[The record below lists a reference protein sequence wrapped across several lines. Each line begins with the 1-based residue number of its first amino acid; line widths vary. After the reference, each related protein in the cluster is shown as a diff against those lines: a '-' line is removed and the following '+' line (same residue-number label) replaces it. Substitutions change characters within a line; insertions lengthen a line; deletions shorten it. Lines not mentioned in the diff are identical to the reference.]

1 MLRRVTDVCL
11 AAVLLLACG
20 ASSVDA
26 QGSRAELLERMRAE
40 KAKNVRPHEPG
51 RLEKL
56 LLKVDPR
63 YPLARIAPHNGFFA
77 EWGYTHKPIGSG
89 IGFGGGFRHDL
100 FDRTARVELEGG
112 WTFRNYQLARADF
125 SLPYLAN
132 DRVELGVEA
141 TYHHHPQEDF
151 YGLGA
156 ESLEAGRV
164 SYRLD
169 NRQFEGRA
177 VVRPR
182 EQIEVGLRVGRM
194 SPALGPGTDSRFPS
208 LEMSFDDTTAPGLA
222 VQPDFTYVDLS
233 GGLDY
238 RDEPGN
244 ARTGGYYTAAWRRHS
259 DGELDRYGFDRVD
272 VRLQQFL
279 PIFDKKRVF
288 AVQARLTTT
297 HPRDGQETP
306 FYFKPTV
313 GGPTSLR
320 SVADYRFRDDSAV
333 FFNLEYRWEA
343 FGLLDM
349 ALFTDWGT
357 VAPHASDLDLGDM
370 TRAYGIGF
378 RFNTAEAVFFRFD
391 IAVGGGEGVRYLTK
405 FSKIF

>member
-1 MLRRVTDVCL
+1 MIRRVTCAGIVVLVVCSATPAL
-11 AAVLLLACG
+11 AQETRTA
-20 ASSVDA
+20 
-26 QGSRAELLERMRAE
+26 LLEAQRAE
-40 KAKNVRPHEPG
+40 KAGRLRPYEPG
-51 RLEKL
+51 RLEKAL
-56 LLKVDPR
+56 LRFDPR
-63 YPLARIAPHNGFFA
+63 YPLARIAPYNGFFV

-112 WTFRNYQLARADF
+112 WSFRNYQLARVDF
-125 SLPYLAN
+125 SLPYLAK
-132 DRVELGVEA
+132 DRFEVGFEA

-151 YGLGA
+151 YGLGP
-156 ESLEAGRV
+156 ESLTDDRV
-164 SYRLD
+164 SYLLD
-169 NRQFEGRA
+169 TRRFEGRA
-177 VVRPR
+177 IARPR
-182 EQIEVGLRVGRM
+182 DEIEVGVRFGRT
-194 SPALGPGTDSRFPS
+194 SPDLGTGTDSRFPS
-208 LEMSFDDTTAPGLA
+208 VEEAFTDASAPGLA
-222 VQPDFTYVDLS
+222 AQPDFNYTDLFAAY
-233 GGLDY
+233 DY
-238 RDEPGN
+238 RDESGN
-244 ARTGGYYTAAWRRHS
+244 ARSGGYYTLTWRRQS
-259 DGELDRYGFDRVD
+259 DVDLDLYGFDGLD
-272 VRLQQFL
+272 LRLQQFF

-288 AVQARLTTT
+288 AMQGRLMTTS
-297 HPRDGQETP
+297 PRDGQQTP
-306 FYFKPTV
+306 FYFKPTI

-357 VAPHASDLDLGDM
+357 VAPRVGDLDFGNM

-391 IAVGGGEGVRYLTK
+391 IAAGGGEGVRYLTK